1 SRTFLTFMR
10 LMLIYVIVKGA
21 YNFLFVPLLHQ
32 GHWYYSLSITIIN
45 VAGAVVLIQHWRRW
59 SVGRPTMR
67 RLLIPVA
74 AVAAALS
81 IALFIHDRQTQAI
94 ANDYVAFFERG
105 PAIAERLTET
115 MSDPRIVEVDD
126 GIVNFALALPTMSG
140 FLFAI
145 DPDAYA
151 AYQAGGFLTAASR
164 RGYQLIGSL
173 YYLRSVTADD
183 LSPETIPDTLR
194 ERVFNATDWDLDKF
208 DFELAYWDKPTGAVF
223 IRFTPKP

>member
-1 SRTFLTFMR
+1 
-10 LMLIYVIVKGA
+10 
-21 YNFLFVPLLHQ
+21 
-32 GHWYYSLSITIIN
+32 
-45 VAGAVVLIQHWRRW
+45 
-59 SVGRPTMR
+59 
-67 RLLIPVA
+67 
-74 AVAAALS
+74 
-81 IALFIHDRQTQAI
+81 
-94 ANDYVAFFERG
+94 
-105 PAIAERLTET
+105 
-115 MSDPRIVEVDD
+115 
-126 GIVNFALALPTMSG
+126 MSG